1 MHIPIRYP
9 MKITKQGLGSL
20 VSTFCLTKI
29 DASSELKKHMQNEW
43 YPKNTI
49 HEEIFQMNL

>member
-29 DASSELKKHMQNEW
+29 DASSELKKH
-43 YPKNTI
+43 I
-49 HEEIFQMNL
+49 HEEIYQMNL